1 MSMRCSGEG
10 KERKRQQLQSQVNL
24 RKSSSISQAHQPLSI
39 VRRRPWDL
47 LQSSSLANG
56 RFLLL
61 LVGLPLQSD

>member
-1 MSMRCSGEG
+1 M
-10 KERKRQQLQSQVNL
+10 QQLQSQVNL

-61 LVGLPLQSD
+61 LVGLPQQSD